1 MNKDFL
7 SWLGHTGSHT
17 CMIENAGTT
26 YYFVRVQK
34 NEDFD
39 YLYCQRQY
47 SGKELARGGTFKYAG
62 IFCRRDGELY
72 DAQYDVQGLAGED
85 TQERSVGQ
93 LRENL
98 QQAVRRLVEAAV
110 ANDRRN
116 LQITE
121 LSDPELLRKLKNEQ
135 DYYAKSKARERFLD
149 AAEFEPPS
157 FQCFY
162 EAENWTEDS
171 LLSYILD
178 PQGYTAKE
186 ATDYMEGNQEEML
199 FDFLCNDVELA
210 EYQALVDDRDN
221 PVHIVKKIMAAMN
234 TTSAKT
240 VNVTICKDG
249 EEFSFKT
256 EAQELRRDCKNYY
269 GSWYMVAADRRR
281 FEARYGRSADYYPL
295 EIIRITYARAV
306 LYEAGK

>member
-7 SWLGHTGSHT
+7 SWLGHAGSHT
-17 CMIENAGTT
+17 CMIQNAGTT

-47 SGKELARGGTFKYAG
+47 SGKGLARGGTLKYAG
-62 IFCRRDGELY
+62 IFCRRDVELY

-85 TQERSVGQ
+85 TQERGAGQ

-98 QQAVRRLVEAAV
+98 RQAVRRLVEAAV

-135 DYYAKSKARERFLD
+135 DYYSTW
-149 AAEFEPPS
+149 
-157 FQCFY
+157 
-162 EAENWTEDS
+162 N
-171 LLSYILD
+171 I
-178 PQGYTAKE
+178 
-186 ATDYMEGNQEEML
+186 
-199 FDFLCNDVELA
+199 
-210 EYQALVDDRDN
+210 
-221 PVHIVKKIMAAMN
+221 
-234 TTSAKT
+234 
-240 VNVTICKDG
+240 
-249 EEFSFKT
+249 
-256 EAQELRRDCKNYY
+256 
-269 GSWYMVAADRRR
+269 VAADRRKFEQR
-281 FEARYGRSADYYPL
+281 FGRHAEYYPQ
-295 EIIRITYARAV
+295 EILLITYARSV

>member
-7 SWLGHTGSHT
+7 SWLGHVGSHT
-17 CMIENAGTT
+17 CMIQNAGTT

-47 SGKELARGGTFKYAG
+47 SGKGLARGGTFKYAG

-85 TQERSVGQ
+85 TQERGAGQ

-98 QQAVRRLVEAAV
+98 RQAVRRLVEAAV

-121 LSDPELLRKLKNEQ
+121 LSDPELLRKLKHEQ
-135 DYYAKSKARERFLD
+135 DYYAKSKARGRLLG

-171 LLSYILD
+171 LLSY
-178 PQGYTAKE
+178 
-186 ATDYMEGNQEEML
+186 M
-199 FDFLCNDVELA
+199 
-210 EYQALVDDRDN
+210 
-221 PVHIVKKIMAAMN
+221 
-234 TTSAKT
+234 
-240 VNVTICKDG
+240 
-249 EEFSFKT
+249 
-256 EAQELRRDCKNYY
+256 
-269 GSWYMVAADRRR
+269 
-281 FEARYGRSADYYPL
+281 
-295 EIIRITYARAV
+295 
-306 LYEAGK
+306 

>member
-1 MNKDFL
+1 MNKEFL
-7 SWLGHTGSHT
+7 SWLGHAGSHT

-47 SGKELARGGTFKYAG
+47 SGKELARGGTFKYVG
-62 IFCRRDGELY
+62 IFCRKDGELY

-85 TQERSVGQ
+85 TRERGAGQ

-98 QQAVRRLVEAAV
+98 RQAVRRLVEAAV
-110 ANDRRN
+110 ANDRCN

-149 AAEFEPPS
+149 AAEYEPPI
-157 FQCFY
+157 FRCYY
-162 EAENWTEDS
+162 EPEYWSEDS

-178 PQGYTAKE
+178 PKGYADTE
-186 ATDYMEGNQEEML
+186 AAEYMAAHQQDML
-199 FDFLCNDVELA
+199 FDFLHNDAVRK
-210 EYQALVDDRDN
+210 EYQAIVADTAN
-221 PVHIVKKIMAAMN
+221 PVHFIKKIKAAMEA
-234 TTSAKT
+234 TPAKT
-240 VNVTICKDG
+240 VNVTIRKDG
-249 EEFSFKT
+249 TEFTFKT
-256 EAQELRRDCKNYY
+256 EASSLRGDC
-269 GSWYMVAADRRR
+269 GSHYNSWNLVAADQRK
-281 FEARYGRSADYYPL
+281 FEQLFGRSADYTPQ
-295 EIIRITYARAV
+295 EIVRITYARNV
-306 LYEAGK
+306 LYEAEG